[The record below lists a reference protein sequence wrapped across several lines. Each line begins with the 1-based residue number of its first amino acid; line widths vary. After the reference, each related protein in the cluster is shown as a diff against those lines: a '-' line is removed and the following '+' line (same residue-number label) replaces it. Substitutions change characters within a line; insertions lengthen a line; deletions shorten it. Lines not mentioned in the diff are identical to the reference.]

1 VAIGPMIGEHLD
13 LSALKVLVVDD
24 NANTRN
30 LIAEVLRS
38 LGVNKVFKAE
48 SASAG
53 RMVLKAGE
61 TDLIFADIEMAGEN
75 GLEFVRQIRASPH
88 PQIANVVIVMVSAH
102 ATESRVIEASLAGAN
117 SFLVKPFSVS
127 ALARRLAE
135 GFANRKMTMQAAQPR
150 APVSAPAHWSAAAA
164 KAVEI

>member
-1 VAIGPMIGEHLD
+1 MLGEHLD

-38 LGVNKVFKAE
+38 LGVNKAFKAE
-48 SASAG
+48 SAAAG
-53 RMVLKAGE
+53 RMILQAGE
-61 TDLIFADIEMAGEN
+61 IDLIFADVEMAGEN
-75 GLEFVRQIRASPH
+75 GLEFVRQVRASPH
-88 PQIANVVIVMVSAH
+88 PKIADVVIVMISAH

-117 SFLVKPFSVS
+117 SFLAKPFSVS

-135 GFANRKMTMQAAQPR
+135 GFANRRATLQATQRRP
-150 APVSAPAHWSAAAA
+150 PAHWSAAVA